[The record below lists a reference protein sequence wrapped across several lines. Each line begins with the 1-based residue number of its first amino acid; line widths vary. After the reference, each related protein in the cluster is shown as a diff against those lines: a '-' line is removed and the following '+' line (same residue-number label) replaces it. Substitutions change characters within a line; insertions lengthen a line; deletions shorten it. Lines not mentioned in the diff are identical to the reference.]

1 MIIEVMKVMNEVFVF
16 YDGVVIEIFV
26 VNEEVIE
33 FGKGLVWIKWL
44 I

>member
-33 FGKGLVWIKWL
+33 FGKGLV
-44 I
+44 